1 MLFVCHR
8 TVSMAAV
15 YQLKVKYDQDNKS
28 GLFSVANPDF
38 ELRGEGTGGFD
49 LRPAGFPPLCHF
61 FSFLPKIKRGGKD
74 SRAPPLDP
82 PLVF

>member
-1 MLFVCHR
+1 
-8 TVSMAAV
+8 MAAV

-28 GLFSVANPDF
+28 GRFSEAKPDF

-49 LRPAGFPPLCHF
+49 LLSLLAFLPSAIS
-61 FSFLPKIKRGGKD
+61 SFLTQNQGGGGVGA

-82 PLVF
+82 PLVFFRHI